1 MSEHPFE
8 DVAAGSFY
16 EKATLWAVEHGI
28 TRGVSTGLPS
38 ANQCGMDFGMD
49 VVFTDVVSGCT
60 KKVDDSGAFNGLC
73 YHVFTD
79 ANRLFSS

>member
-1 MSEHPFE
+1 M
-8 DVAAGSFY
+8 A
-16 EKATLWAVEHGI
+16 
-28 TRGVSTGLPS
+28 TGLPS

-49 VVFTDVVSGCT
+49 VIFTQAVSGCS
-60 KKVDDSGAFNGLC
+60 KKIDDSGAYNGVC